1 MRRAAYLAIA
11 TTVLLGGCGLPFF
24 QTPSSITPAE
34 LRVDAG
40 ASRWAPLAVT
50 DLDTLTVAEPPAPGS
65 AQFRAE
71 LDELKALQARRGDA
85 DLKEIE
91 TWNAQAA
98 PLAWSAM
105 TDQLLIEAGTAPPRA
120 ARALAIV
127 HAAMFDATVAAW
139 KAKATYSRALPK
151 AYESSLNPVAGD
163 EGIPSYPSEHAAIA
177 GAAAA
182 ALAYVFPE
190 READLQ
196 AQARKAAETRLM
208 AGANL
213 RSDVEAGL
221 ALGQEVAKRIIA
233 ARDTDGSHLPRTGA
247 IPPSAGQWDH
257 AKAMEPYAGSWRTWL
272 LDSGSQFRLG
282 APAAPDS
289 PDLQA
294 ELAEVLREVQSLP
307 QHPWKLEQARY
318 WNFDVPAIIWSKR
331 AQKLSKLYRLST
343 PQTARV
349 LAVLAAIEA
358 DTFIACWD
366 TKYVVL
372 RPRPSHLDPT
382 LPVGTAE
389 RPAMPFPTPPHP
401 SYPSGHSAA
410 SMAAATYLATV
421 FPDDSRE
428 LYDEANQAA
437 MSRLYA
443 GIHFRSD
450 NADGMALGKRC
461 AEFMLGK
468 LKARGTI

>member
-1 MRRAAYLAIA
+1 MRRLGYVAVAA
-11 TTVLLGGCGLPFF
+11 TMLLSGCGMPFF
-24 QTPSSITPAE
+24 QPTVSTVPAE

-40 ASRWAPLAVT
+40 AARWAPLAVT
-50 DLDTLTVAEPPAPGS
+50 DLDSLMVAAPPAPGS
-65 AQFRAE
+65 AEFRAE
-71 LDELKALQARRGDA
+71 LDELKALQAKRGEA
-85 DLKEIE
+85 DLKQISE
-91 TWNAQAA
+91 WNAQAA
-98 PLAWSAM
+98 PLPWSAM
-105 TDQLLIEAGTAPPRA
+105 TDQLLIDAGTAPPRA
-120 ARALAIV
+120 ARALAMV
-127 HAAMFDATVAAW
+127 HAAMFDATVATW
-139 KAKATYSRALPK
+139 KAKASHSRALPK
-151 AYESSLNPVAGD
+151 VYESSLSPLAGD

-182 ALAYVFPE
+182 ALASVFPE
-190 READLQ
+190 REAELK

-208 AGANL
+208 AGANF
-213 RSDVEAGL
+213 RSDIEAGL
-221 ALGQEVAKRIIA
+221 KLGEEVAKRIVADRA
-233 ARDTDGSHLPRTGA
+233 ADGSDQPKTGVVA
-247 IPPSAGQWDH
+247 ETPGHWGH
-257 AKAMEPYAGSWRTWL
+257 TKAMEPHAGSWKTWL
-272 LDSGSQFRLG
+272 LDSGSQFRLP
-282 APAAPDS
+282 APAPADS
-289 PDLQA
+289 PA
-294 ELAEVLREVQSLP
+294 LAEELTEVQREVGSLP
-307 QHPWKLEQARY
+307 QYPWKLEQARY

-382 LPVGTAE
+382 LPVGNAD

-410 SMAAATYLATV
+410 SMAAATYLASV
-421 FPDDSRE
+421 FPDDAME
-428 LYDEANQAA
+428 LYDDANQAA

-443 GIHFRSD
+443 GIHYRSD
-450 NADGMALGKRC
+450 NADGMVLGKRS
-461 AEFMLGK
+461 AEFMMTK